1 MVSKEESGSL
11 AKERPVESEPV
22 QTEAK
27 KIMGLPVPAF
37 LVAAII
43 VLAAVS
49 VSPANTGITLGF
61 VVTMS
66 LGGALMWLGNKI
78 PLFSFI
84 GGGVILCILVPAL
97 LQYFELFP
105 GNLET
110 LVESFYSTS
119 GFGEFVVAA
128 LITGSILGMP
138 RQLLIKAGSRII
150 VPILA
155 VIAGCF
161 LVLGIVGEL
170 TGMGAGYTLFYMV
183 GPVLAGGVAAGAIPI
198 SEIIAGQGDQASSF
212 YLTALVPAVA
222 IANILC
228 IIAAGAINMVGK
240 RKPDLFPGFNGKGV
254 LARGVKLSAKEREH
268 RLTDTATA
276 VKAGVTGFLLAGM
289 LFAIANLLG
298 SFVEALHPYVF
309 LILICAVI
317 KIFIPMPDYV
327 EEAADLWYV
336 FVANSM
342 IPAILVSLSVV
353 AINIEEVTALL
364 GDAGYMAMTVAT
376 VLLAI
381 TIAGAVGWLVKLYVI
396 ESIVSAGLGLADF
409 GSSGD
414 LAVLQASGR
423 LNLLPFLSISSRI
436 GGGIVLLTLSIL
448 APYLL

>member
-1 MVSKEESGSL
+1 MSKTDSDSLVEQTAADEPAES
-11 AKERPVESEPV
+11 AES
-22 QTEAK
+22 K
-27 KIMGLPVPAF
+27 KIMGLPAPAF
-37 LVAAII
+37 LVAAAI
-43 VLAAVS
+43 VLIAVAL
-49 VSPANTGITLGF
+49 SPANTGITLGF
-61 VVTMS
+61 AVTMS
-66 LGGALMWLGNKI
+66 LGGALMWFGNKI
-78 PLFSFI
+78 PFFSFF

-97 LQYFELFP
+97 FQYFGYFP
-105 GNLET
+105 KNIEE

-150 VPILA
+150 VPIIS
-155 VIAGCF
+155 VVAGCY
-161 LVLGIVGEL
+161 LILGIIGEL
-170 TGMGAGYTLFYMV
+170 TGMGAGYALFYV
-183 GPVLAGGVAAGAIPI
+183 IGPVLAGGVAAGAIPI
-198 SEIIAGQGDQASSF
+198 SEIIATQGDQAASF
-212 YLTALVPAVA
+212 YLSSLVPAVA

-228 IIAAGAINMVGK
+228 IIAAGSLNVIGK
-240 RKPDLFPGFNGKGV
+240 KKPDLFPGFNGKGV
-254 LARGVKLSAKEREH
+254 LARGVKLSAKERED
-268 RLTDTATA
+268 RLTHTGTA

-289 LFAIANLLG
+289 LFAVSNLLG
-298 SFVEALHPYVF
+298 SFIEALHPYVF
-309 LILICAVI
+309 LIVICAII
-317 KIFIPMPDYV
+317 KIFVPMPDYV

-364 GDAGYMAMTVAT
+364 GDPSYMAMTFAT

-381 TIAGAVGWLVKLYVI
+381 LIAGAVGWLMRLYVL

-414 LAVLQASGR
+414 LAVLQASER

-436 GGGIVLLTLSIL
+436 GGGIVLLVLSAL